1 MMKRKAV
8 MLLGL
13 CCGCGSVT
21 AAAMQD
27 APARI
32 WHFTVLLDGS
42 RIGAHEFIV
51 ARHGDE
57 VVVDTL
63 AHFKVK
69 ALFIPLYSYEHQDHE
84 IWRHGCVTAI
94 NSETHDNGKT
104 LAVQGSLHGDLL
116 DVRSSRGAESIPGCV
131 KTFAY
136 WDQGFL
142 AERRLLNSQTGE
154 YHAVAVTRTGM
165 QDITSGRRPVSADHY
180 EVRATHLSIDL
191 WYSSAGDWL
200 ALESKSD
207 NGHRLRYEIE

>member
-1 MMKRKAV
+1 MTNLKAV

-32 WHFTVLLDGS
+32 WHFAVLLDGT
-42 RIGAHEFIV
+42 RIGEHEFIV
-51 ARHGDE
+51 VRHGDE

-69 ALFIPLYSYEHQDHE
+69 ALFIPLYSYDHQDHE
-84 IWRHGCVTAI
+84 IWRHGCVMAI

-104 LAVQGSLHGDLL
+104 LTVQGSLHGDQL
-116 DVRSSRGAESIPGCV
+116 DVRSTRGSESIPGCV

-154 YHAVAVTRTGM
+154 YQLVAVTRTGM
-165 QDITSGRRPVSADHY
+165 QDITSGGQSISADHY
-180 EVRATHLSIDL
+180 QVRAAHLSIDL

-200 ALESKSD
+200 ALESKLDS
-207 NGHRLRYEIE
+207 GRTLRYETE

>member
-1 MMKRKAV
+1 MRKLKAV

-13 CCGCGSVT
+13 CCGCGPIA

-32 WHFTVLLDGS
+32 WRFTVLLDGT
-42 RIGAHEFIV
+42 RIGEHAFIV
-51 ARHGDE
+51 AQHGDE

-69 ALFIPLYSYEHQDHE
+69 ALFIPLYSYDHQDHE
-84 IWRHGCVTAI
+84 IWRHGCVAAI

-104 LAVQGSLHGDLL
+104 LAVQGSLHGDVL
-116 DVRSSRGAESIPGCV
+116 DVRSARGAESIAGCV

-136 WDQGFL
+136 WDKAFL

-154 YHAVAVTRTGM
+154 YQPIAVTRTGL
-165 QDITSGRRPVSADHY
+165 QDITSGGRPVSAARY
-180 EVRATHLSIDL
+180 EIRAPRLSIDL

-200 ALESKSD
+200 ALESKLD
-207 NGHRLRYEIE
+207 NGRTLRYETQ

>member
-1 MMKRKAV
+1 MTKLNAV

-32 WHFTVLLDGS
+32 WHFAVLLDGT
-42 RIGAHEFIV
+42 RIGEHQFMV
-51 ARHGDE
+51 ARHGDD

-69 ALFIPLYSYEHQDHE
+69 AFFIPLYSYDHRDHE
-84 IWRHGCVTAI
+84 IWRHGCVMAI

-104 LAVQGSLHGDLL
+104 LTVQGSLHRDLL
-116 DVRSSRGAESIPGCV
+116 DVVSSRGSESIAGCV

-136 WDQGFL
+136 WDPAFL

-154 YHAVAVTRTGM
+154 YQLVAVTRTGT
-165 QDITSGRRPVSADHY
+165 QDITSGGHPISADHY
-180 EVRATHLSIDL
+180 EVRATHLAIDL
-191 WYSSAGDWL
+191 WYSSAGAWL
-200 ALESKSD
+200 ALESKLD
-207 NGHRLRYEIE
+207 NGRTLRYETE